1 MNKKI
6 NISAGEFLTTAT
18 LNNSSCSEKFY
29 NSLPLEGSC
38 QFWGDE
44 LFFSTSI
51 NMEEEDQSLEVVN
64 IGDIAFWPPGSA
76 FCIFWG
82 PTPMSQGKEIRPA
95 SKVNLLG
102 SIDCQLSKIKNISPG
117 TKILLSKYEEI

>member
-1 MNKKI
+1 MSKKI

-18 LNNSSCSEKFY
+18 LNNSSYSEKFY
-29 NSLPLEGSC
+29 DSLPLEGSC
-38 QFWGDE
+38 QIWGDE

-51 NMEEEDQSLEVVN
+51 NMEEDDQSLEVVN

-102 SIDCQLSKIKNISPG
+102 SIDSQLSKIKNISAG

>member
-1 MNKKI
+1 MSKKI

-18 LNNSSCSEKFY
+18 LNNSSYSEKFY
-29 NSLPLEGSC
+29 DSLPLEGSC
-38 QFWGDE
+38 QIWGDE

-51 NMEEEDQSLEVVN
+51 NMEEDDQSLEVVN

-102 SIDCQLSKIKNISPG
+102 SIDSQLSKIKNISAG
-117 TKILLSKYEEI
+117 TKILLSKCLL

>member
-1 MNKKI
+1 MSKKI
-6 NISAGEFLTTAT
+6 NISSGNFCTTAT
-18 LNNSSCSEKFY
+18 LNNSRWAEY
-29 NSLPLEGSC
+29 LYTRLPLDGSC

-51 NMEEEDQSLEVVN
+51 SMEEDSQSLETVS

-82 PTPMSQGKEIRPA
+82 PTPISNGKEIRPA

-102 SIDCQLSKIKNISPG
+102 SVDSQLIKIKDLNPG
-117 TKILLSKYEEI
+117 AKILLSKFEGM

>member
-1 MNKKI
+1 MSKKI

-18 LNNSSCSEKFY
+18 LNNSSYSEKFY
-29 NSLPLEGSC
+29 DSLPLEGSC
-38 QFWGDE
+38 QIWGDE

-51 NMEEEDQSLEVVN
+51 NMEEDDQSLEVVN
-64 IGDIAFWPPGSA
+64 FGDIAFWPPGSA

-102 SIDCQLSKIKNISPG
+102 SIDSQLSKIKNISAG

>member
-1 MNKKI
+1 MSKKI
-6 NISAGEFLTTAT
+6 KISSENFHTTAT
-18 LNNSSCSEKFY
+18 LNNTKWADY
-29 NSLPLEGSC
+29 LYKNLPIEGSS

-44 LFFSTSI
+44 LFFSTPI
-51 NMEEEDQSLEVVN
+51 NMEEDADSLEVVN

-82 PTPMSQGKEIRPA
+82 PTPMSRDEEIRPV

-102 SIDCQLSKIKNISPG
+102 SIDSQLLKIKDINAGNKMVISRF
-117 TKILLSKYEEI
+117 ED

>member
-1 MNKKI
+1 MSKKI

-18 LNNSSCSEKFY
+18 LNNSSYSEKFY
-29 NSLPLEGSC
+29 DSLPLEGSC
-38 QFWGDE
+38 QIWGDE

-51 NMEEEDQSLEVVN
+51 NMEEDDQSLEVVN

-102 SIDCQLSKIKNISPG
+102 SVDSQLIKIKDLNPG
-117 TKILLSKYEEI
+117 AKILLSKFEGM

>member
-1 MNKKI
+1 MSKKI
-6 NISAGEFLTTAT
+6 NISSVNFHTTAT
-18 LNNSSCSEKFY
+18 LNNSRWSEY
-29 NSLPLEGSC
+29 LYDSLPLEGPC

-44 LFFSTSI
+44 LFFSTSL
-51 NMEEEDQSLEVVN
+51 NMEEDNQSLEIVA

-102 SIDCQLSKIKNISPG
+102 SIDSQLSKIKNLSTG

>member
-1 MNKKI
+1 MSKKI
-6 NISAGEFLTTAT
+6 KISSENFHTTAT
-18 LNNSSCSEKFY
+18 LNNTKWADY
-29 NSLPLEGSC
+29 LYKNLPIEGSS

-44 LFFSTSI
+44 LFFSTPI
-51 NMEEEDQSLEVVN
+51 NMEEDADSLEVVN

-82 PTPMSQGKEIRPA
+82 PTPMSRDEEIRPV

-102 SIDCQLSKIKNISPG
+102 SIDSQLLKIKNINAGNKMVISRF
-117 TKILLSKYEEI
+117 ED

>member
-1 MNKKI
+1 MSKKI

-18 LNNSSCSEKFY
+18 LNNSSGSEKLY
-29 NSLPLEGSC
+29 DSLPLEWSC
-38 QFWGDE
+38 QCWGDE

-51 NMEEEDQSLEVVN
+51 NMEEDDQSLEVVN

-102 SIDCQLSKIKNISPG
+102 SIDSQLSKIKNISAG